1 MNKRKFLIKTIP
13 VSKIKIG
20 KRLRKDLGNT
30 DSLAQSIDEIGLL
43 QPPVITL
50 DYWLVNGERRLVAIR
65 KLGWKEVLALIMPF
79 KHRK

>member
-1 MNKRKFLIKTIP
+1 MNSRKFLIKTIL

-20 KRLRKDLGNT
+20 KRIRKDLGNT

-43 QPPVITL
+43 QPPAVTL

-65 KLGWKEVLALIMPF
+65 KLGWKEVLVLIMPF